1 VSLVCG
7 SCGATLSDDARFCS
21 SCGAPTAGPA
31 RETRR
36 VVTALFSDVV
46 GSTALG
52 ERLDPEDFKTLVGG
66 AVAHM
71 GAAVDAFGGE
81 VFEYAGDGLLALFGA
96 PTAHEDDPERAV
108 LAGLRII
115 ESIESYRHEA
125 AAEWDVE
132 GFAVR
137 VGIETGLAVLGPV
150 GGGAKLEYGA
160 VGDALNTAARL
171 QTAAEPGAVLVG
183 PRTHEATAGGFDFGE
198 ARGLTL
204 KGKAGVVEARPVRG
218 AAANGPAAGAIAA
231 DLVGREIELERGA
244 DAVDAV
250 LAGSGR
256 VVFVT
261 GDAGVG
267 KSRLVA
273 ELRRR
278 FEAGESAGGAPR
290 WLEGRCVSYGESL
303 PYWPF
308 RSLLREWLA
317 GASEAAT
324 VPALR
329 AELGRLAPE
338 RAGELQP
345 SLEAVLGRAA
355 EEGDT
360 GAVPPEAAQQRIHDD
375 VAAVL
380 ERLAAEGPVAISVDD
395 LHWAD
400 ASSLA
405 LLERLLALT
414 DGAAVLIVL
423 NARPERAHASWELRE
438 RALRTLP
445 HRVGEISLEPLG
457 DERAGALL
465 AALVGGVSLPPA
477 LERRLLARAEG
488 NPFYLEELVRSMIG
502 SGSLRRTNGEWQ
514 FDRDVPVEIP
524 ETVEKVV
531 LARIDRLTPRAQE
544 LVGVAA
550 VLGRQFPVTLLEA
563 VSREPALEDA
573 LRELQAA
580 ELVRDAERW
589 PVPFYAFTHTL
600 IQEAAY
606 RGLLRRRRQELH
618 AVSVSAVEEL
628 YGDRLDEFAGM
639 AAYHAGAAGDHRK
652 AFDYHLRAGRAAESV
667 YALEEAVDQ
676 YAEALESAREL
687 GLDTGDGRVRGALAS
702 RGFIRFSRGELE
714 PARQDLE
721 RAIAAAERAGDAE
734 LQVNAGIGLLGYWRV
749 IDFAKATEMI
759 EQIADVSEAVPPVPR
774 VTALGRLAI
783 QYVNQLRFDRAVEVA
798 DHALAV
804 AESAGDPGAFVRAL
818 DAEKLVA
825 LQTGQLDRL
834 EDLTGRLRGMLEQR
848 LATEP
853 QDASYYLSWVL
864 LESAFVP
871 LARGEFDS
879 AIELISEGLE
889 LTRRIGVRFQEGLF
903 IDALCWAHRSK
914 GDFERALEYGREA
927 VQLTESMGGPEWVG
941 WTRATLGWAMLETG
955 EIADAAECLELGLAA
970 GRSARAP
977 AQIVR
982 NTALLG
988 WARAELAETEA
999 ARALREEC
1007 GGLLDGIRVPAGLA
1021 WLFGAHAYV
1030 AAARVDVMLGE
1041 PERAIALLGPI
1052 VAAAERS
1059 GWVEIV
1065 ESASKVLDLAH
1076 ARS

>member
-1 VSLVCG
+1 M
-7 SCGATLSDDARFCS
+7 
-21 SCGAPTAGPA
+21 
-31 RETRR
+31 
-36 VVTALFSDVV
+36 VTALFSDVV

-66 AVAHM
+66 AVAQM

-125 AAEWDVE
+125 AREWEVE

-160 VGDALNTAARL
+160 VGDSLNTAARL
-171 QTAAEPGAVLVG
+171 QASAEPGMVLVG
-183 PRTHEATAGGFDFGE
+183 PRTHEATAERFDFGE

-204 KGKAGVVEARPVRG
+204 KGKAGLVEAHPVRG
-218 AAANGPAAGAIAA
+218 AAAKGPAGGTVAA
-231 DLVGREIELERGA
+231 DLVGRDAELERGTA
-244 DAVDAV
+244 AVDAA

-278 FEAGESAGGAPR
+278 FESGESPGGRPR

-317 GASEAAT
+317 GGSEDRTA
-324 VPALR
+324 PALR
-329 AELGRLAPE
+329 AELARLAPE
-338 RAGELQP
+338 RADELQG
-345 SLEAVLGRAA
+345 SLEAVLGLGADAA
-355 EEGDT
+355 PA
-360 GAVPPEAAQQRIHDD
+360 GALPPEAAQQRIHED
-375 VAAVL
+375 VAETLV
-380 ERLAAEGPVAISVDD
+380 RLAAEGPVAISLDD

-405 LLERLLALT
+405 LVERLLELT
-414 DGAAVLIVL
+414 DRAPVLIVL
-423 NARPERAHASWELRE
+423 NARPERNHASWQLRE

-445 HRVGEISLEPLG
+445 HRAGEIALEPLG
-457 DERAGALL
+457 GDRAEALL
-465 AALVGGVSLPPA
+465 RALVGGASLPPA

-488 NPFYLEELVRSMIG
+488 NPFYLEELVRSMIS
-502 SGSLRRTNGEWQ
+502 SGSLRRENGDWR
-514 FDRDVPVEIP
+514 FDRDVLVEIP

-531 LARIDRLTPRAQE
+531 LTRIDRLSPGAQE

-550 VLGRQFPVTLLEA
+550 VLGRQFPVSLLEA
-563 VSREPALEDA
+563 VAREPALDDA

-580 ELVRDAERW
+580 ELVRDAARW

-606 RGLLRRRRQELH
+606 RGLLKRRRQELH
-618 AVSVSAVEEL
+618 SVAVSAVEDL
-628 YGDRLDEFAGM
+628 YADRLDEFAGM
-639 AAYHAGAAGDHRK
+639 AAYHAGAAGDHGK
-652 AFDYHLRAGRAAESV
+652 ALDYHLRAGRAAESV
-667 YALEEAVDQ
+667 YALGEAVEQ
-676 YAEALESAREL
+676 YAEALESGREL
-687 GLDTGDGRVRGALAS
+687 GLDGADERVRDALAS
-702 RGFIRFSRGELE
+702 RGLTSFSLGDLE

-721 RAIAAAERAGDAE
+721 RAIAAAEKAGDAE

-749 IDFAKATEMI
+749 TDFAKATEMI

-774 VTALGRLAI
+774 ATALGRLAI

-798 DHALAV
+798 NQALAV
-804 AESAGDPGAFVRAL
+804 AESAGDQGALVRAL

-825 LQTGQLDRL
+825 LQTGELDRL
-834 EDLTGRLRGMLEQR
+834 EELTGRLRGILENR
-848 LATEP
+848 LEADP
-853 QDASYYLSWVL
+853 RDASYYLSWVL

-871 LARGEFDS
+871 LARGDFDP
-879 AIELISEGLE
+879 AIALITEGLE

-903 IDALCWAHRSK
+903 IDGLSWAQRSK
-914 GDFERALEYGREA
+914 GDYERALEYGREA
-927 VQLTESMGGPEWVG
+927 VELTESLGGTEWVA
-941 WTRATLGWAMLETG
+941 WTRATLGWAMLEAG
-955 EIADAAECLELGLAA
+955 EVADAAECLELGLAA

-982 NTALLG
+982 NMALLA
-988 WARAELAETEA
+988 WARAELGETEA

-1007 GGLLDGIRVPAGLA
+1007 GALLDEIRVPTGRA

-1030 AAARVDVMLGE
+1030 AAARVDVELGA

-1065 ESASKVLDLAH
+1065 DSASKVLDLAH